1 MSPTEFVIRA
11 KVRGAAA
18 LYLRALR
25 NGTQNLQD
33 FIADLEQQIAHRALF
48 DTAARALAAAIYM
61 AGP

>member
-33 FIADLEQQIAHRALF
+33 FIADIEASVAHRALF
-48 DTAARALAAAIYM
+48 DTAARALAAAIYQVE
-61 AGP
+61 P